1 MKSKRVL
8 RRTKAWLIYAMDEA
22 SKQNGVNTCYM
33 AYSKVLR
40 NIVSEEIKYKKEDKA
55 DFEKQWE

>member
-1 MKSKRVL
+1 MKNKRVL
-8 RRTKAWLIYAMDEA
+8 RRTKAWLIFAMDET
-22 SKQNGVNTCYM
+22 SKEQGVSPCYM

-40 NIVSEEIKYKKEDKA
+40 NIVSEEIKYKKEDKV